1 MVEPAPRSATAAT
14 RRAMQGNR
22 NRDTRPE
29 LAVRSA
35 AHRLGL
41 RFRVAARPLAD
52 LPRTADL
59 VFRPAKV
66 AVFVDGCYWHGCP
79 DHLRLPARNSEYWT
93 AKIERNRRRDADTDA
108 RLLSAGW
115 LAVHVWE
122 HEDPSLAAERI
133 HATIVDRRSSDVVQ
147 TGRSGTGPL

>member
-1 MVEPAPRSATAAT
+1 MAQAAAPRSATAAT
-14 RRAMQGNR
+14 RSAMQGNR

-41 RFRVAARPLAD
+41 RFRVAARPLPG
-52 LPRTADL
+52 LRRTADL

-79 DHLRLPARNSEYWT
+79 DHLRLPARNTAYWT
-93 AKIERNRRRDADTDA
+93 AKIERNRARDADTDE
-108 RLLSAGW
+108 RLRGEGW

-122 HEDPSLAAERI
+122 HEDPMLAAERI
-133 HATIVDRRSSDVVQ
+133 RAEVVVRRSSGD
-147 TGRSGTGPL
+147 